1 MTDRFTN
8 VKHAE
13 FELLMTLMRK
23 VDIIEWVEQ
32 GVPGMISSKEARDAV
47 ALKRART
54 AVRNVRGV
62 LLNMASKRISYLPH
76 GHMYEGWDGHRDGMI
91 PPANEEWDEE

>member
-62 LLNMASKRISYLPH
+62 LLNMASKRISYLPE

>member
-23 VDIIEWVEQ
+23 VDIMEWAEE

-62 LLNMASKRISYLPH
+62 LLNMASKRISYLPE